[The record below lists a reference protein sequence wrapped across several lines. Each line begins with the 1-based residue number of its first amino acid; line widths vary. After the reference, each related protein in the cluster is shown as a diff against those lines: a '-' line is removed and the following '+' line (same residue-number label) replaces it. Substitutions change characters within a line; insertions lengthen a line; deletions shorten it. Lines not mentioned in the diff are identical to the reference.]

1 MAQRRTKQAQ
11 FADAAFPA
19 ETRNLFRVNLDGQFG
34 NTHAKIVA
42 EASGSGNC

>member
-19 ETRNLFRVNLDGQFG
+19 ETRNLLPANLDGQLG
-34 NTHAKIVA
+34 TTRATIVA
-42 EASGSGNC
+42 KTSGSGTC